1 MDEIFLKWV
10 KSNIATESNRIE
22 QHEALLKQLKG
33 ELVGKKEKELIR
45 ELEQLSEWEAVAA
58 PSTHTLESCQ
68 SEVIRHQARLEAF
81 KEVLEQL
88 EIASSLAEKKKVKSQ
103 RNI

>member
-33 ELVGKKEKELIR
+33 ELVGNEEKELIR
-45 ELEQLSEWEAVAA
+45 ELEQLSEWGTVAA
-58 PSTHTLESCQ
+58 PATHTFESCQ
-68 SEVIRHQARLEAF
+68 SEVTRHQARLEAF

-88 EIASSLAEKKKVKSQ
+88 EIASLLAKKMELKSQ
-103 RNI
+103 RNV